1 MMGTFSSSP
10 AKNVPIGCLVCDLPG
25 HEWAER
31 AGNRGG
37 PLGIQGVEDNLEGHR
52 VIGDIRVGAE
62 VQRADVLDDNVLGP
76 GLIDEGA
83 VPRKYSV
90 VVPGGDDGV
99 LNTGDG
105 HSIRVEFL
113 EECGAPQLLGQGSQC
128 AAALRTVLSGFPL
141 SLTSFSR
148 PRRLVPLLEGTKPTR

>member
-105 HSIRVEFL
+105 QSIRVEFL
-113 EECGAPQLLGQGSQC
+113 EECGAPQLLGQGSQVSKLC
-128 AAALRTVLSGFPL
+128 GSIEDSAEWISTIVDE
-141 SLTSFSR
+141 
-148 PRRLVPLLEGTKPTR
+148 LLQAEEACSCVGRN

>member
-37 PLGIQGVEDNLEGHR
+37 PLGIQGVDDNLEGHR

-83 VPRKYSV
+83 VPRKNSV

-105 HSIRVEFL
+105 HSIRVEFP
-113 EECGAPQLLGQGSQC
+113 EKCGVLQLLGQGSQIVK
-128 AAALRTVLSGFPL
+128 LRYGIENSVERISTGIEELL
-141 SLTSFSR
+141 QAEHACSFVGR
-148 PRRLVPLLEGTKPTR
+148 N